1 MADGS
6 SGKKF
11 LNVSK
16 AMWDIVDKFFD
27 PAKVLTQRG
36 YELIQTYSIRAAH
49 PVLPYVM
56 HFLAMM
62 CALSNGAKSAWF
74 PHAHSP
80 MFLMVLNVNFA
91 QTRKSSITGNGDSF
105 GDKLDQVAR
114 DVVAQKVLAAA
125 SVVGDMQG
133 APPRDE
139 RGRRRRNPDAAD
151 PSGAADPPRQPQV
164 APCVLHAATPTEFFH
179 RCAGDYQQV
188 PDAENFPGVDVRGRH
203 VHGVLVNPDE
213 AYDTLTS
220 FNFMGEQ
227 KAGKKQTTVNAFQS
241 AFNKLA
247 QYGKASRATKTAGSY
262 GRVDAPTVSVGI
274 SGNIHF
280 STYVPM
286 ERGETGSHHTAAKER
301 ILISTGR
308 PVQPHAPLPDTY
320 AMPAGTL
327 RHKWVPLVAEV
338 AEALELVAGSAPP
351 DQAAR
356 VWARAARPR
365 EDDAASSETVDGKV
379 YVPDAEGFSV
389 TLPDGVQTQVRFQ
402 RDASAPTGF
411 RPEWLVA
418 DRSFPMPAHHS
429 LETCVPRVTTYFEKP
444 HVVLE
449 PTVEAL
455 ALHQSIAGRE
465 YAGAALGAAPRH
477 LGELASALCIFK
489 WLTQPGVGGFDI
501 FCGRYDDTEE
511 HTSRKI
517 APQEEHVERAA
528 SPLKVVHLLKVAA
541 ASTEEEPEPAAAYAD
556 TAEQRRVELAA
567 FLASSQGAFDGL
579 WSASQHARADR
590 PPVDAPPAASEAS
603 AHGGVSRGGAAHEGA
618 PGGGPTSGP
627 GILVLEDVKGLDFG
641 YGADGSSVQDGPFHA
656 AGLTDRNIM
665 RRTLLVGTPTATMR
679 AACERMKSSR
689 RGGQRPKHLPEQTWL
704 RVMEAGL
711 QGSPVARLDGR
722 EIHVARIP
730 GGQADRV
737 AYHNALMRL
746 CALPLRDLV
755 EAMKKAKENSDRRE
769 RGACPAGAFCRLMNV
784 AAVKRARYLG
794 AKHES
799 KCQTIQAILEG
810 RLSEI
815 TAEQVLDAIRGL
827 EATARQCPACDKRM
841 VKRPGSGSDAIVLDV
856 GGPVCKT
863 HVPYRCNSVDC
874 PKRGL
879 VHWHNY
885 YVDAGRHIFHGDV
898 AAMKCIML
906 TASFGI
912 TTEYLEALHERM
924 LREHVSFAGE
934 ADVARARAGGTA
946 LPANFRKYL
955 SKGWFVWR
963 LARRVG
969 DLGPDDTAVIDL
981 MQPLEDQIKDTWD
994 QLELTFERRTAERAR
1009 AAGMK
1014 TDVVAVDGNAKN
1026 RRLTRAA
1033 PLRHCATCPRLARRA
1048 RAGCPRTPLLGS
1060 AFCGVHGVPCECPAE
1075 DYEVVGHEAPE
1086 AGGMGLDGSLKLLV
1100 RERRGELRELWVSE
1114 SAVDLGIVNVY
1125 FHGLGEDRRAA
1136 SAGRRG
1142 AKARWRRAA
1151 ASEVRRQLDAA
1162 APAWDALTPVER
1174 EQLLSEMSCE
1184 ADLKAVACNTH
1195 KEDDSQQAK
1204 CARTAGVLCARLSS
1218 GIVVYMRE
1226 MFGCESLS
1234 QRFTE
1239 RRASDSPQAAR
1250 LAPPAIS
1257 YICDAFHMSGH
1268 TDAWCK
1274 ANCNPAAPHL
1284 KTLVEGV
1291 RTSVCEFTFTW
1302 MSQYKHQTKH
1312 MSEWGFKFFLQEMC
1326 MAHNEALFKGSALH
1340 LTHTSGD

>member
-6 SGKKF
+6 NGKKF

-27 PAKVLTQRG
+27 PATVLTQRG

-74 PHAHSP
+74 PRAHSP

-139 RGRRRRNPDAAD
+139 GGRRRRNPDAAD

-164 APCVLHAATPTEFFH
+164 ASCVLHTATPTEFFH

-188 PDAENFPGVDVRGRH
+188 LDAENFPGVDLRGRH
-203 VHGVLVNPDE
+203 VYGVLVNPDE
-213 AYDTLTS
+213 AYDMLTS
-220 FNFMGEQ
+220 FNFMDEQ

-247 QYGKASRATKTAGSY
+247 QYGQASRATKTAGSY
-262 GRVDAPTVSVGI
+262 GRVDAPTVSVEI
-274 SGNIHF
+274 SGNVHF

-338 AEALELVAGSAPP
+338 ADALELVAGSASP

-418 DRSFPMPAHHS
+418 NRSFPMPAHHS

-455 ALHQSIAGRE
+455 ALHQSYQGAFNVMCYKQREAGRE
-465 YAGAALGAAPRH
+465 YAGAALGAAPWH

-511 HTSRKI
+511 YTSRKI

-528 SPLKVVHLLKVAA
+528 SLLKVVHLLKVAA
-541 ASTEEEPEPAAAYAD
+541 ASTEEEPEPAAADAD

-567 FLASSQGAFDGL
+567 FIASSQGAFDGL

-603 AHGGVSRGGAAHEGA
+603 AHGGVSRGGAREGELAGDDDAVSLANSREEPGSPGGEIGDVSADEASAQAAREGA

-665 RRTLLVGTPTATMR
+665 RRTLLVGTPTVTMR

-755 EAMKKAKENSDRRE
+755 EAMRKAKENSDRRE
-769 RGACPAGAFCRLMNV
+769 RGRAE
-784 AAVKRARYLG
+784 AVRAR
-794 AKHES
+794 S
-799 KCQTIQAILEG
+799 
-810 RLSEI
+810 R
-815 TAEQVLDAIRGL
+815 
-827 EATARQCPACDKRM
+827 
-841 VKRPGSGSDAIVLDV
+841 
-856 GGPVCKT
+856 
-863 HVPYRCNSVDC
+863 
-874 PKRGL
+874 
-879 VHWHNY
+879 
-885 YVDAGRHIFHGDV
+885 
-898 AAMKCIML
+898 
-906 TASFGI
+906 
-912 TTEYLEALHERM
+912 
-924 LREHVSFAGE
+924 
-934 ADVARARAGGTA
+934 
-946 LPANFRKYL
+946 
-955 SKGWFVWR
+955 
-963 LARRVG
+963 
-969 DLGPDDTAVIDL
+969 
-981 MQPLEDQIKDTWD
+981 
-994 QLELTFERRTAERAR
+994 
-1009 AAGMK
+1009 
-1014 TDVVAVDGNAKN
+1014 
-1026 RRLTRAA
+1026 
-1033 PLRHCATCPRLARRA
+1033 
-1048 RAGCPRTPLLGS
+1048 
-1060 AFCGVHGVPCECPAE
+1060 
-1075 DYEVVGHEAPE
+1075 
-1086 AGGMGLDGSLKLLV
+1086 
-1100 RERRGELRELWVSE
+1100 
-1114 SAVDLGIVNVY
+1114 
-1125 FHGLGEDRRAA
+1125 
-1136 SAGRRG
+1136 
-1142 AKARWRRAA
+1142 
-1151 ASEVRRQLDAA
+1151 
-1162 APAWDALTPVER
+1162 
-1174 EQLLSEMSCE
+1174 
-1184 ADLKAVACNTH
+1184 
-1195 KEDDSQQAK
+1195 
-1204 CARTAGVLCARLSS
+1204 
-1218 GIVVYMRE
+1218 
-1226 MFGCESLS
+1226 S
-1234 QRFTE
+1234 QRRE
-1239 RRASDSPQAAR
+1239 S
-1250 LAPPAIS
+1250 
-1257 YICDAFHMSGH
+1257 
-1268 TDAWCK
+1268 
-1274 ANCNPAAPHL
+1274 
-1284 KTLVEGV
+1284 
-1291 RTSVCEFTFTW
+1291 
-1302 MSQYKHQTKH
+1302 
-1312 MSEWGFKFFLQEMC
+1312 
-1326 MAHNEALFKGSALH
+1326 
-1340 LTHTSGD
+1340 